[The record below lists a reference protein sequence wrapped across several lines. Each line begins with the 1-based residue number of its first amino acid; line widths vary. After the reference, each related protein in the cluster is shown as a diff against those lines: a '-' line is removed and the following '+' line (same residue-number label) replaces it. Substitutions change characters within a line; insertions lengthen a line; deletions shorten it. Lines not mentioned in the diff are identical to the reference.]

1 MATAEQFQI
10 LSTPGVYVDGQ
21 LIKVVPNSVRMPE
34 PGERMVMAVSAGGG
48 SVSHVVGVNAES
60 LKGSVSFAMY
70 VTGETIAAVEGW
82 VAKANR
88 AEPVTISVVS
98 AARTSSFENM
108 WLTETPEFA
117 HETEGQV
124 ELTFEGNVPAHA

>member
-1 MATAEQFQI
+1 
-10 LSTPGVYVDGQ
+10 
-21 LIKVVPNSVRMPE
+21 
-34 PGERMVMAVSAGGG
+34 
-48 SVSHVVGVNAES
+48 
-60 LKGSVSFAMY
+60 MY
-70 VTGETIAAVEGW
+70 VTGETIAAGEGW
-82 VAKANR
+82 VAKSNR